1 MTRMALKLLLA
12 LGLVFGGWSIG
23 RAQARM
29 HDFEIVIDAPVGRT
43 RVECVKGC
51 QLAWIERMVPGTVTP
66 EKTEFWYECGGNS
79 PTQRC
84 GSGRIGG
91 WIVK

>member
-1 MTRMALKLLLA
+1 MMRIALRLLLA
-12 LGLVFGGWSIG
+12 VILIGAGWTIG
-23 RAQARM
+23 RAQAPM
-29 HDFEIVIDAPVGRT
+29 HDFEIVIDAPEGQT

-51 QLAWIERMVPGTVTP
+51 KLAWIERMVPGTVTP
-66 EKTEFWYECGGNS
+66 ERTDFSYRCSNS

-91 WIVK
+91 WIVR